1 MNTAKAANAR
11 QLARKTK
18 IIATIGPATSS
29 PERIRDI
36 LLAGVNV
43 IRMNFSHGSHEAH
56 QETLDQ
62 VRKVAAELDIDTSIL
77 SKIERSER
85 VATIE
90 MLPTLAKTLEVQEK
104 EMEIEFIKAF
114 ILSDLGELKFLK
126 RGLEETLNTIKSRK

>member
-1 MNTAKAANAR
+1 MNSFGEYLR
-11 QLARKTK
+11 SRREQL
-18 IIATIGPATSS
+18 GLP
-29 PERIRDI
+29 
-36 LLAGVNV
+36 L
-43 IRMNFSHGSHEAH
+43 
-56 QETLDQ
+56 
-62 VRKVAAELDIDTSIL
+62 RKVAAELDIDTSIL

-126 RGLEETLNTIKSRK
+126 SGLEETLNTIKSRK